1 MKQHISKVA
10 IIGAGLVGSSTAF
23 SLLTQGLCDEIL
35 LVDRNAERAHGEMMD
50 LRDGIDYL
58 GRNIRVTAGGYAGCG
73 DADIVVITAGPP
85 PREGQTRLDTLGLS
99 KEIVRSIV
107 GPVMEAGFSGIFLIV
122 SNPVDLI
129 AQDVWKLSGLPKSQV
144 IGTGTAL
151 DSARLKALLGG
162 LVGVDPRSVH
172 AFALGEHGDS
182 QMVPWSRVTVGGKT
196 FAEVLRDNPD
206 RFEGVDLDRL
216 VHDTVQAGW
225 EILKRK
231 GTTYY
236 GIAATAAGIIKCILH
251 DENRIIPVSTLLEG
265 EYGEYGVF
273 CGVPAVIGR
282 GGVQE
287 IVRLPLTGAE
297 EEKFHASCE
306 VLRGFVKD
314 L

>member
-1 MKQHISKVA
+1 MKRNLCKLLAAVMA
-10 IIGAGLVGSSTAF
+10 AAM
-23 SLLTQGLCDEIL
+23 LLTACGAP
-35 LVDRNAERAHGEMMD
+35 AE
-50 LRDGIDYL
+50 
-58 GRNIRVTAGGYAGCG
+58 TAAPAEPQQPAASGAADAGTGTDADSAAPAEGGYVL
-73 DADIVVITAGPP
+73 ADFKSDKPESEWKLAVVPQWGAAPWWVRGN
-85 PREGQTRLDTLGLS
+85 EGTKRFASETGLNAY
-99 KEIVRSIV
+99 
-107 GPVMEAGFSGIFLIV
+107 EASPSESEVAAQIQV
-122 SNPVDLI
+122 VEDLI

-196 FAEVLRDNPD
+196 FAEVLRDNPG

-236 GIAATAAGIIKCILH
+236 GIATTAAGIIKCILH

-265 EYGEYGVF
+265 EYGESGVF

>member
-1 MKQHISKVA
+1 
-10 IIGAGLVGSSTAF
+10 
-23 SLLTQGLCDEIL
+23 
-35 LVDRNAERAHGEMMD
+35 
-50 LRDGIDYL
+50 
-58 GRNIRVTAGGYAGCG
+58 
-73 DADIVVITAGPP
+73 
-85 PREGQTRLDTLGLS
+85 
-99 KEIVRSIV
+99 
-107 GPVMEAGFSGIFLIV
+107 MEAGFSGIFLIV

-196 FAEVLRDNPD
+196 FAEVLRDNPG

-236 GIAATAAGIIKCILH
+236 GIATTAAGIIKCILH